1 VIWFWP
7 TVLRP
12 VLEATEPKTVIEVG
26 AAGGHTTRNLLAFAV
41 ERGARVHVIDPVPG
55 FDVEELE
62 RAYGESVVFHRCKSH
77 EILREIEAPDVVLID
92 GDHNWFTVYHELR
105 LLGER
110 AAADGRPFPVT
121 LMHDV
126 SWPYARRDMYYNPD
140 DVPPEHR
147 QPHRKANI
155 VFGQSELNDEH
166 GINGGLHNAVSE
178 GGPRNGV
185 LTAVEQYIDEA
196 DERFVLRIVHGFSGL
211 GLLAPAASLEAN
223 PALREKFDEVMGAE
237 FLFEHSKRLERIAIG
252 GRTQATDAVR
262 KLRWAESRE
271 RALRE
276 RVRELETT
284 AETLRERLEA
294 ATAELDR
301 RRTRA

>member
-7 TVLRP
+7 TVVRP
-12 VLEATEPKTVIEVG
+12 VLEAAEPTTLVEVG
-26 AAGGHTTRNLLAFAV
+26 AAGGHNTRNLLDFAR

-62 RAYGESVVFHRCKSH
+62 RTYGERLVFHRCKSH

-110 AAADGRPFPVT
+110 AAADGRRFPVT

-140 DVPPEHR
+140 DVPEEHR

-155 VFGQSELNDEH
+155 VFGRSELSDEH

-178 GGPRNGV
+178 GGPGNGV

-196 DERFVLRIVHGFSGL
+196 DEPFVLRIVHGFSGL
-211 GLLAPAASLEAN
+211 GLLAPAATLEHS
-223 PALREKFDEVMGAE
+223 PAVKAQFDRVMGAE
-237 FLFEHSKRLERIAIG
+237 FLFEHTRRLERIAIN
-252 GRTQATDAVR
+252 GRAQSAEAGR
-262 KLRWAESRE
+262 KLRRAEASERSLKERVSRLE
-271 RALRE
+271 ATTEKLRE
-276 RVRELETT
+276 RVDATT
-284 AETLRERLEA
+284 AA
-294 ATAELDR
+294 LDR
-301 RRTRA
+301 LRARA